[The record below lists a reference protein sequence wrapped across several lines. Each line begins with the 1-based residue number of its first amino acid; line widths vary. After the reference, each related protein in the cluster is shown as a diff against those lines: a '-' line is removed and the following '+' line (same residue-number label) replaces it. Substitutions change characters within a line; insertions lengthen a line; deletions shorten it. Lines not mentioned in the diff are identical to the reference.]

1 MRTNPTLLAAL
12 LAGCL
17 LLGCGSAALR
27 VDGFAGVDALLLGE
41 QHDDPAHQRQHLQ
54 VVEALAG
61 SGRLAAVA
69 LEMAEVG
76 RSTAGLSRTVEEA
89 AVRTA
94 LGWQDQAWPW
104 ALYGPAVMAA
114 VREGV
119 PVLGASLP
127 RDQMRAAMADAALD
141 GTLDPQALAA
151 QQEAI
156 RVGHCGMLPARQI
169 GPMVRVQL
177 ARDQAM
183 ARTIAGAALPGKTV
197 VLLAGAGHVDP
208 ALGVPRHLP
217 PSLKVRPV
225 RLPASGSAPVLDHC
239 EALRRQ
245 LAPAP
250 APAR

>member
-1 MRTNPTLLAAL
+1 MPTISPLLATL

-27 VDGFAGVDALLLGE
+27 MDELAAADAVLLGE
-41 QHDDPAHQRQHLQ
+41 QHDDPLHQRQHRE
-54 VVEALAG
+54 VVESLAAR
-61 SGRLAAVA
+61 GRLAAVA
-69 LEMAEVG
+69 LEMVEAG
-76 RSTAGLSRTVEEA
+76 RSTAVLARTADEA
-89 AVRTA
+89 AVRAA
-94 LGWQDQAWPW
+94 LNWQDQAWPW

-119 PVLGASLP
+119 PVLGANLP

-156 RVGHCGMLPARQI
+156 RVGHCDMLPARQI

-177 ARDQAM
+177 ARDRAM
-183 ARTIAGAALPGKTV
+183 ARTVAGAALPGKTV

-217 PSLKVRPV
+217 PALKVRPV
-225 RLPASGSAPVLDHC
+225 RLPASGTAPATDHC

-245 LAPAP
+245 FAP

>member
-1 MRTNPTLLAAL
+1 MPATSPILAAL
-12 LAGCL
+12 VASCL

-27 VDGFAGVDALLLGE
+27 MEELAAADAVLLGE
-41 QHDDPAHQRQHLQ
+41 QHDDPAHQRQHRE
-54 VVEALAG
+54 VVQALAVR
-61 SGRLAAVA
+61 GRLAAVA
-69 LEMAEVG
+69 LEMVEVG
-76 RSTAGLSRTVEEA
+76 RNTGDLPRTADES

-94 LGWQDQAWPW
+94 LAWQDQAWPW
-104 ALYGPAVMAA
+104 ALYGPPVMAA
-114 VREGV
+114 VREGI
-119 PVLGASLP
+119 PVLGANLP

-151 QQEAI
+151 QREAI
-156 RVGHCGMLPARQI
+156 RLGHCDMLPARQI

-177 ARDQAM
+177 ARDRAM
-183 ARTIAGAALPGKTV
+183 ARTVAGAALPGKTV
-197 VLLAGAGHVDP
+197 VLLAGASHVDP

-225 RLPASGSAPVLDHC
+225 RLPASGSAPVTDHC

-250 APAR
+250 AK